1 MFRICLAMLLAG
13 ITLTLS
19 SCKNEPQKEDP
30 RVALVNTQWEFLPDM
45 SPGVNAV
52 GVSGSLYFMTQTD
65 AKMTVSSKG
74 KTKTTS
80 ITYSYDASLQ
90 AYPATLNFI
99 DRPITVL
106 IRVDWETNMLRI
118 YIQSDNVVSKTPAM
132 FFKLVK

>member
-1 MFRICLAMLLAG
+1 MFRICLTMLLAG
-13 ITLTLS
+13 IALTLS

-30 RVALVNTQWEFLPDM
+30 RVALVDTQWEFLPDM
-45 SPGVNAV
+45 SPGVNSA

-65 AKMTVSSKG
+65 AKLTVSSKG

-99 DRPITVL
+99 DSPASVL
-106 IRVDWETNMLRI
+106 IRVDWETNMLRV
-118 YIQSDNVVSKTPAM
+118 YVRSGNVVSTTPAM

>member
-1 MFRICLAMLLAG
+1 MFRICLAMLLTG

-19 SCKNEPQKEDP
+19 SCKKEPQREDP
-30 RVALVNTQWEFLPDM
+30 RVALVDTQWEFLPDM
-45 SPGVNAV
+45 SPIANKVDI
-52 GVSGSLYFMTQTD
+52 SGNLYFMNQTD
-65 AKMTVSSKG
+65 AKMTMYSKG
-74 KTKTTS
+74 KTRTIS

-106 IRVDWETNMLRI
+106 IKVDWETNMLRV
-118 YIQSDNVVSKTPAM
+118 YIRNNDVLSMTPAM